1 MTSTKRSGLGTW
13 RGRLLLAAALAAGV
27 LAPVA
32 AAAQPAAQQTEDP
45 LREAARVRYLNG
57 RSLLEQGN
65 AVDAL
70 QEFAASYQLYANW
83 PSLYGMAMCQEAV
96 GRPAAALELYQ
107 QVLREGGNEVPES
120 ERVTI
125 GARITEIQA
134 QIGTAPATGPTGRLA
149 VRSTPDGA
157 AVLVD
162 GAPVGTA
169 PLQVDVS
176 AGPHRVEAKL
186 EGYETMT
193 RWIDVVESQTATVEI
208 GLVALGTQPVP
219 GEEGF
224 LIVRATPAGT
234 VSVDDAAMG
243 TTPTQELRVAA
254 GTRRVRVV
262 DDAGNVWEDDVEVA
276 AGRTMVVDVRL
287 GVSQGIDPLWFWL
300 TAGTAGAL
308 AVGGAATGGYVLS
321 LKDEYYDPAT
331 SPSRRDEIKSTG
343 DPLRVVTDA
352 LLGAAGACAIGA
364 LTLLFFTDFEGGGG
378 SEADVRPLDEAPSDA
393 GTALRGT
400 AEW

>member
-1 MTSTKRSGLGTW
+1 V
-13 RGRLLLAAALAAGV
+13 GV

-32 AAAQPAAQQTEDP
+32 AAAQPAGQQAEDP
-45 LREAARVRYLNG
+45 LRQAARERYLNG
-57 RSLLEQGN
+57 RDLLESGN
-65 AVDAL
+65 AVGAL

-83 PSLYGMAMCQEAV
+83 PSLYGMAMCQEALE
-96 GRPAAALELYQ
+96 RPAAALELYQ
-107 QVLREGGNEVPES
+107 QVLREGGDDVPGS
-120 ERVTI
+120 ERLTI
-125 GARITEIQA
+125 GVRITEIQA
-134 QIGTAPATGPTGRLA
+134 QIGTTPTTGSTGRLA

-162 GAPVGTA
+162 GAPAGTA

-176 AGPHRVEAKL
+176 VGPHRIEAKL
-186 EGYETMT
+186 EGYETTT
-193 RWIDVVESQTATVEI
+193 RWIDVVENQTATVEI
-208 GLVALGTQPVP
+208 GLVALGTRPIP

-262 DDAGNVWEDDVEVA
+262 DDAGHVWEDDVEVA

-352 LLGAAGACAIGA
+352 LFIAAGACAIGA
-364 LTLLFFTDFEGGGG
+364 LTLLFYSDFEGGGG
-378 SEADVRPLDEAPSDA
+378 AEADVRPLEETPSDA